1 MKKNI
6 LLIAFIVSSQILLA
20 QNNHKFSF
28 SYGITANELIR
39 TTSIEGS
46 GSYNGEGSKIYTF
59 GYTQKIRK
67 MFSIKTGLSYS
78 ENEFIITAAPTGI
91 DVRPFYSE
99 IKLISIPVYANFNFG
114 KYIFIDGGLII
125 GFEVNSAE
133 TRSID
138 NQTGIGFGLAAGLQ
152 YEYKQLGI
160 FISPFFNIHSVIAFQ
175 KDNYQQHLTES
186 GFKFGLSYSF

>member
-6 LLIAFIVSSQILLA
+6 LLIAFIVSSHILLA

-28 SYGITANELIR
+28 SYGIATNELIR

-46 GSYNGEGSKIYTF
+46 GSYNGEGSRIYEF

-67 MFSIKTGLSYS
+67 IFSIKTGLSYS

-91 DVRPFYSE
+91 DVQPFYSE

-114 KYIFIDGGLII
+114 KYIFIDGGLIVD
-125 GFEVNSAE
+125 FEINNTE

-138 NQTGIGFGLAAGLQ
+138 NQTGIGFGFAGGLQ
-152 YEYKQLGI
+152 YEYKQFGI

-175 KDNYQQHLTES
+175 KENYQQHLTES
-186 GFKFGLSYSF
+186 GFKFGLSYRF